1 MFERGVVA
9 GDAVELLGALVRGN
23 GDERATGAGGVVREL
38 ADQAAQ
44 AREPGTA
51 DALGEG
57 RKEEDRVCVATHD
70 CAMRARSLPADP
82 CRGFTE
88 AAPPRPRT
96 GRRPRRLPRA
106 APTRR
111 YESKSGSR
119 RNTRPSDWG
128 RNGRSPSASSRCARE
143 VPRRPPRFRRG
154 GRGDLDEVGG
164 SHGRPEFRRTEGLA
178 TTRDQRPRHIT
189 LQAARIA
196 PTRAAA
202 LESCRSAASRS
213 ARTLQQNLSK
223 LSLLRAID
231 CDEMMP
237 SALLSFR

>member
-38 ADQAAQ
+38 AGQAAQ
-44 AREPGTA
+44 AREAGTA

-128 RNGRSPSASSRCARE
+128 RNREIAKRELQMCSRSAAAAAALS
-143 VPRRPPRFRRG
+143 PR
-154 GRGDLDEVGG
+154 RGDLDEVGG
-164 SHGRPEFRRTEGLA
+164 SHGRPELRRTEGLA

>member
-128 RNGRSPSASSRCARE
+128 RKGRSPSASSRCARE

-154 GRGDLDEVGG
+154 GAIWTRSAVPMVVLSSAGRKASQRPGTNAPGTSRSRQLG
-164 SHGRPEFRRTEGLA
+164 SHRRA
-178 TTRDQRPRHIT
+178 PR
-189 LQAARIA
+189 RS
-196 PTRAAA
+196 RAAA
-202 LESCRSAASRS
+202 VQRAEAPVRCSKISPNSAYFERLTATR
-213 ARTLQQNLSK
+213 
-223 LSLLRAID
+223 
-231 CDEMMP
+231 
-237 SALLSFR
+237 